1 MIKFF
6 RKIRQNLLS
15 EGRFKKYFKYALGEI
30 LLVVIGILIAVQI
43 NNLNVKF
50 QNEEKEILYLTRL
63 TTNLGYD
70 QRLYNSIIKEDSI
83 LINKLNKAAENIVG
97 FIETVENPNEDL
109 KFLITGYKFTSN
121 RTTIDNLV
129 SSGQIGLLR
138 SNYLVEDIFL
148 YYRTIEY
155 IREGDDESI
164 YKYNKEKF
172 SDLILEFNPDNR
184 LNRDY
189 LNKLKNAIRFKINL
203 IETQISWYKKQSAE
217 AEKLYT
223 KINNEIRYIKGEK

>member
-15 EGRFKKYFKYALGEI
+15 EGKFKKYTKYAIGEI

-43 NNLNVKF
+43 NNWNGRYQDEK
-50 QNEEKEILYLTRL
+50 KEILNLTRL

-70 QRLYNSIIKEDSI
+70 KRLYESIIKEDSI
-83 LINKLNKAAENIVG
+83 LITKLNEVEKDVSG
-97 FIETVENPNEDL
+97 FINTVKNPIEDL
-109 KFLITGYKFTSN
+109 NFLIIGYKFTSN

-148 YYRTIEY
+148 YYRTAEY
-155 IREGDDESI
+155 MAKGIDESI
-164 YKYNKEKF
+164 HKYNKDDF
-172 SDLILEFNPDNR
+172 SNLIFEFNTNAP
-184 LNRDY
+184 LNPNY
-189 LNKLKNAIRFKINL
+189 INKFENSVRYKVYL
-203 IETQISWYKKQSAE
+203 IEKQIAWYREQKDF
-217 AEKLYT
+217 AEKLIT
-223 KINNEIRYIKGEK
+223 KINNEIRYIKG